1 MRNNFSNKT
10 QHLIVLAKDGDESA
24 LEQLCRVYSERV
36 RWIVRLRMG
45 AEIRS
50 KLESMDLAQDVF
62 ISALRDL
69 GNFTYKSEGDFLLW
83 LSKIA
88 ENRIRDNLDRLHA
101 NKRDIHKEV
110 RFVSFRPTTGESFA
124 GAVGPIDLTTPSV
137 IMSKR
142 EDMTRLARAIDTLK
156 PEYRK
161 VIVLTK
167 IEGLSCKEIADRMG
181 KSADAVRMLVS
192 RAIAALSGAFVEI

>member
-1 MRNNFSNKT
+1 MKNNFSNKT

-45 AEIRS
+45 GELRS

-69 GNFTYKSEGDFLLW
+69 ENFTYRNEGDFLRW

-88 ENRIRDNLDRLHA
+88 ENRLRDNLDRLHA
-101 NKRDIHKEV
+101 NKRDIRKEV
-110 RFVSFRPTTGESFA
+110 QLKSYEPTTGDSFVA
-124 GAVGPIDLTTPSV
+124 ALGPIDTTTPSV
-137 IMSKR
+137 IMSRR
-142 EDMTRLARAIDTLK
+142 EDLARLARAIDALTS
-156 PEYRK
+156 EYK
-161 VIVLTK
+161 EVIVLTK
-167 IEGLSCKEIADRMG
+167 IEGLSYKEIAESLG
-181 KSADAVRMLVS
+181 KSSDAVRMLVS
-192 RAIAALSGAFVEI
+192 RAMASLSGAFENV

>member
-1 MRNNFSNKT
+1 MKNNFSNKT

-24 LEQLCRVYSERV
+24 LEQLCRLYSERV

-45 AEIRS
+45 GELRS

-69 GNFTYKSEGDFLLW
+69 GNFTYKNEGDFLRW

-88 ENRIRDNLDRLHA
+88 ENRLRDNLDKLHA
-101 NKRDIHKEV
+101 DKRDIRKEV
-110 RFVSFRPTTGESFA
+110 RLKSYEPTTGDSF
-124 GAVGPIDLTTPSV
+124 VGTVEPIDLTTPSV

-142 EDMTRLARAIDTLK
+142 EDLARLAKALDALK

-167 IEGLSCKEIADRMG
+167 IDGLSYKEIADRLG
-181 KSADAVRMLVS
+181 KSGDAVRMLVS
-192 RAIAALSGAFVEI
+192 RAIAALSGAFESI